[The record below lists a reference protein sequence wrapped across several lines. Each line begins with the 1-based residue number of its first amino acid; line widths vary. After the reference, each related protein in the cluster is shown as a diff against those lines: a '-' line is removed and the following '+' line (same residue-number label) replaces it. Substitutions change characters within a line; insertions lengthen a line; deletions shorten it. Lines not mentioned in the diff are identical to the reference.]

1 MSFDASAPKPTHLV
15 GKTIR
20 LALPMAGSRLI
31 QMLSGFIGML
41 MLARLGHTV
50 LAASALMT
58 PTMITI
64 IVIMIALLFSVSVV
78 VGQAWG
84 AGKQYEIGSIIQQG
98 CVLALIISIPAMIL
112 FWYVDRFLLWT
123 GQLPELIVYVR
134 QYFHALEWGVVPIML
149 GATIQQACYG
159 MLKQRLVIILNSF
172 CLLIFVGV
180 SYILIFGK
188 LGFKAYGVAGLSYAF
203 SIQAWL
209 NLILLLV
216 IFYVLPEL
224 KPMQLFAK
232 RDNKDWHYLRQLFQ
246 IGWPMSAQFG
256 GELLSFFAIAIM
268 VGWLGDQALAASQ
281 VTQQVLFLFLVP
293 MFAVAESTGILV
305 SQSVGAKQFGEVE
318 HIANVCLKLTLGFV
332 IFFGIIFISFPSLLA
347 SIYINIH
354 NPANAAVMHLIK
366 MLFLITAFTL
376 VFDTMRNVSAGALRG
391 LYDTRFAMWIGIT
404 VNWLV
409 SLPLGYVLAFPL
421 HLGVIGFRL
430 ALAVALASGSIAV
443 YLWWRRKVASLV
455 GSEKHLT

>member
-1 MSFDASAPKPTHLV
+1 MFLILFFRTNVVYNVKFFFGFYVKQFLIIFINLSKVQFDASAPKPTHLV

-123 GQLPELIVYVR
+123 GQPPELIVYVR

-188 LGFKAYGVAGLSYAF
+188 LGFKDYGVAGLSYAF

-232 RDNKDWHYLRQLFQ
+232 RD
-246 IGWPMSAQFG
+246 GSASF
-256 GELLSFFAIAIM
+256 LLM
-268 VGWLGDQALAASQ
+268 
-281 VTQQVLFLFLVP
+281 
-293 MFAVAESTGILV
+293 
-305 SQSVGAKQFGEVE
+305 
-318 HIANVCLKLTLGFV
+318 
-332 IFFGIIFISFPSLLA
+332 
-347 SIYINIH
+347 
-354 NPANAAVMHLIK
+354 
-366 MLFLITAFTL
+366 
-376 VFDTMRNVSAGALRG
+376 
-391 LYDTRFAMWIGIT
+391 
-404 VNWLV
+404 
-409 SLPLGYVLAFPL
+409 
-421 HLGVIGFRL
+421 
-430 ALAVALASGSIAV
+430 
-443 YLWWRRKVASLV
+443 
-455 GSEKHLT
+455 